1 MTARPASE
9 IEAEPEAI
17 PGSSMVEAPLSV
29 VIPTYGRDAVLVETI
44 ESVLSLN
51 PHEVLVIDQT
61 SSHEAATLA
70 RLQEMNGSGAI
81 RLVCLPEPNIP
92 RAMNAGLI
100 RAVGEIVLFLD
111 DDVVPSPDLI
121 FSHKASHLAHRG
133 AWVVVGQILQPG
145 QLPQAL
151 DPGEP
156 FRFNSTAPAWIDLAM
171 AGNMSVKRDRA
182 ILAGG
187 FDENFLGAAYM
198 FETEFA
204 GRVLRG
210 GGRIFFEPSASIRHL
225 RAPRGGTRSH
235 GSHLRTL
242 SPAHASGAYY
252 HMFLTFGMVRAV
264 APVLRRFFSSVA
276 TRHHLR
282 HPWWIPV
289 TLIAELRGLL
299 QGIFLFRKGP
309 QLLQKGGAS

>member
-1 MTARPASE
+1 MNLALP
-9 IEAEPEAI
+9 
-17 PGSSMVEAPLSV
+17 SV
-29 VIPTYGRDAVLVETI
+29 VIPTYGREEVL
-44 ESVLSLN
+44 LSTLERVISLG
-51 PHEVLVIDQT
+51 PPEILVIDQT
-61 SSHEAATLA
+61 PNHELPTE
-70 RLQEMNGSGAI
+70 LQLEEWCRAGKI
-81 RLVCLPEPNIP
+81 LLHRLPEPSIP
-92 RAMNAGLI
+92 HAMNQGLLTA
-100 RAVGEIVLFLD
+100 RSDVVLFLD
-111 DDVVPSPDLI
+111 DDVIPEAGLLEA
-121 FSHKASHLAHRG
+121 HARAHR
-133 AWVVVGQILQPG
+133 AHIEALAVVGQILQPG
-145 QLPQAL
+145 EDPVPLGPQEA
-151 DPGEP
+151 
-156 FRFNSTAPAWIDLAM
+156 FRFNSIQETWITKAM

-204 GRVLRG
+204 ERLLRC

-225 RAPRGGTRSH
+225 RAPRGGTRSY

-252 HMFLTFGMVRAV
+252 HMFLTFGTVGAT

-282 HPWWIPV
+282 HPWWIPA

-299 QGIFLFRKGP
+299 QGIFMFRKGP